1 MVNAYSFW
9 AWWSSLSNS
18 LAVGESRFR
27 KQNIQPEMVDFG
39 LFSPLERLIE
49 SFCRIDPSMFDLVFL
64 DHEIPSLA
72 NFKYELEQ
80 ITNSEVSILVRK
92 AVKAKVVADRRKE
105 KKAAK

>member
-1 MVNAYSFW
+1 V
-9 AWWSSLSNS
+9 
-18 LAVGESRFR
+18 
-27 KQNIQPEMVDFG
+27 
-39 LFSPLERLIE
+39 
-49 SFCRIDPSMFDLVFL
+49 FDLVFL

-80 ITNSEVSILVRK
+80 ITNSEVSILVGK